1 MFINIESNNM
11 KFNLLNNSLSKKM
24 LLVILAPALL
34 AGAAKAQNESSFT
47 ITGKLEGLG
56 NQMVHLTSQF
66 QGQTMADSVMAK
78 NGSFTFK
85 GTTPGTLFYGLRFG
99 KNKFMG
105 LPIDAKEKIKITGNV
120 DKLNE
125 ATITGSKHLP
135 VWKEWSKAWNAIT
148 ARAGVLYKMMDSISK
163 APNKDRK
170 VVDVEFEKLNQRLV
184 DSVEVFVRKYPSSPM
199 VPFIIID
206 RFVNYPNPDK
216 AKSTYAALAPAAKN
230 SIYGKELGE
239 SLRVAA
245 KTGLGVKPSFTLPD
259 RDGKDLSL
267 ASLKGKVVLVDF
279 WASWCGP
286 CRKENPNLV
295 KAYAKYHDKGFEIVG
310 VSLDD
315 KKENWL
321 KAIEADQLVWLHA
334 SDLKGWKSDL
344 AAEYGIKSIPTSFL
358 VDAEGKII
366 AKDLRGDAL
375 EKKLE
380 TLFK

>member
-1 MFINIESNNM
+1 M
-11 KFNLLNNSLSKKM
+11 KFNLLKNSLSKKM
-24 LLVILAPALL
+24 LLAMLAPALL
-34 AGAAKAQNESSFT
+34 AGAATAQTESPFT
-47 ITGKLEGLG
+47 ITGKLQGLG
-56 NQMVHLTSQF
+56 NQMVYLTSQYK
-66 QGQTMADSVMAK
+66 GQNIADSVLAK
-78 NGSFTFK
+78 DGSFAFK

-105 LPIDAKEKIKITGNV
+105 LPVDAKEKIQITGSV
-120 DKLNE
+120 EKLNE
-125 ATITGSKHLP
+125 VTITGAKHLP
-135 VWKEWSKAWNAIT
+135 VWKEWSKAWTTIT

-170 VVDVEFEKLNQRLV
+170 YVDDEFVKLNDRLV
-184 DSVEVFVRKYPSSPM
+184 DSVEVFVKKYPSSPM

-206 RFVNYPNPDK
+206 RFVNYPNPEK

-321 KAIEADQLVWLHA
+321 KAIEADKLVWLHA

>member
-1 MFINIESNNM
+1 M
-11 KFNLLNNSLSKKM
+11 KFNLLKNSLFKKM
-24 LLVILAPALL
+24 LLAMLAPALL
-34 AGAAKAQNESSFT
+34 AGAATAQTESPFT
-47 ITGKLEGLG
+47 ITGKLQGLG
-56 NQMVHLTSQF
+56 NQMVYLTSQYK
-66 QGQTMADSVMAK
+66 GQNIADSVLAK
-78 NGSFTFK
+78 DGSFAFK

-105 LPIDAKEKIKITGNV
+105 LPVDAKEKIKITGSV
-120 DKLNE
+120 EKLNE
-125 ATITGSKHLP
+125 VTITGSKHLP
-135 VWKEWSKAWNAIT
+135 VWKEWSKAWTTIT

-170 VVDVEFEKLNQRLV
+170 YVDDEFVKLNDRLV
-184 DSVEVFVRKYPSSPM
+184 DSVEVFVKKYPSSPM

-206 RFVNYPNPDK
+206 RFVNYPNPEK

-321 KAIEADQLVWLHA
+321 KAIEADKLVWLHA

>member
-1 MFINIESNNM
+1 M
-11 KFNLLNNSLSKKM
+11 KFKNASHSPLKWIIVSLWVPLLLMGTAN
-24 LLVILAPALL
+24 
-34 AGAAKAQNESSFT
+34 AQTDKPFT

-56 NQMVHLTSQF
+56 DQMVYLTSQYS
-66 QGQTMADSVMAK
+66 TRSIADSILAK

-85 GTTPGTLFYGLRFG
+85 STAPGTVFYGLRFG
-99 KNKFMG
+99 ENKFLG
-105 LPIDAKEKIKITGNV
+105 LPVDVKEQINIIGNV

-125 ATITGSKHLP
+125 VVITGAKNWP
-135 VWKEWSKAWNAIT
+135 VWKEWGSAWTTIT
-148 ARAGVLYKMMDSISK
+148 ARAGVLYKLMDSISK

-170 VVDVEFEKLNQRLV
+170 YVDDEFVKLNQRLV
-184 DSVEVFVRKYPSSPM
+184 DTVEAFVKRYPSSPI

-206 RFVNYPNPDK
+206 RFINYPNPEK
-216 AKSTYAALAPAAKN
+216 ARSTYAALAPAAKN

-239 SLRVAA
+239 SLRIAA
-245 KTGLGVKPSFTLPD
+245 KTGIGVKPSFTLPD
-259 RDGKDLSL
+259 RNGKDLSL

-295 KAYAKYHDKGFEIVG
+295 KAYAKYHDKGFEIIG

-321 KAIEADQLVWLHA
+321 KAIDADKLVWLHA

-358 VDAEGKII
+358 IDAEGKII
-366 AKDLRGDAL
+366 AKDLRGDLL
-375 EKKLE
+375 EKKLDSI
-380 TLFK
+380 FK

>member
-1 MFINIESNNM
+1 M
-11 KFNLLNNSLSKKM
+11 KFKILNNNPLKRITVSLTVPM
-24 LLVILAPALL
+24 LILGTAN
-34 AGAAKAQNESSFT
+34 AQTNKPFT

-56 NQMVHLTSQF
+56 DQMVVLTTQY
-66 QGQTMADSVMAK
+66 QGQSIADSVLSK
-78 NGSFTFK
+78 KGSFTLK

-99 KNKFMG
+99 KNKFLG
-105 LPIDAKEKIKITGNV
+105 LPIDANEKMNIVGNV

-125 ATITGSKHLP
+125 AVITGSKHLA
-135 VWKEWSKAWNAIT
+135 VWKEWGKAWTTIT

-170 VVDVEFEKLNQRLV
+170 YVDDEFVKLNDRLV
-184 DSVEVFVRKYPSSPM
+184 DTVEVFVKKYPSSPM
-199 VPFIIID
+199 LPFIIID
-206 RFVNYPNPDK
+206 RFINYPNPDK
-216 AKSTYAALAPAAKN
+216 AKSTYAALTQSAKN

-239 SLRVAA
+239 ALRVAA
-245 KTGLGVKPSFTLPD
+245 KTGVGVKPSFTLPD
-259 RDGKDLSL
+259 RDGKALSL

-295 KAYAKYHDKGFEIVG
+295 KAYAKYHDKGFEIIG

-315 KKENWL
+315 KKESWL
-321 KAIEADQLVWLHA
+321 KAIEADKLVWLHA

-358 VDAEGKII
+358 VDADGKII
-366 AKDLRGDAL
+366 AKDLRGDSL

-380 TLFK
+380 SIFK

>member
-1 MFINIESNNM
+1 M
-11 KFNLLNNSLSKKM
+11 KFKILNHNPFKRIMVSLSVPM
-24 LLVILAPALL
+24 LLLGTAN
-34 AGAAKAQNESSFT
+34 AQTSKPFSAN
-47 ITGKLEGLG
+47 GKIEGLG
-56 NQMVHLTSQF
+56 DKMVYFTTQYGGQML
-66 QGQTMADSVMAK
+66 ADSVQAK
-78 NGSFTFK
+78 GGSFSFK
-85 GTTPGTLFYGLRFG
+85 GTTPGALFYGVRFG
-99 KNKFMG
+99 KDKYLG
-105 LPIDAKEKIKITGNV
+105 LPIDANEKINITGKL

-125 ATITGSKHLP
+125 VVITGSKHLP
-135 VWKEWSKAWNAIT
+135 VWKEWTKAWTSIT
-148 ARAGVLYKMMDSISK
+148 ARAGVLYKMMDSIAK
-163 APNKDRK
+163 APNTDRK
-170 VVDVEFEKLNQRLV
+170 YVDDEFIKLNQRLV
-184 DSVEVFVRKYPSSPM
+184 DSVEVFVKKYPSSPM
-199 VPFIIID
+199 VPYIIID
-206 RFVNYPNPDK
+206 RFINYPNPEK

-295 KAYAKYHDKGFEIVG
+295 KAYAKYHDKGFEIIG

-315 KKENWL
+315 KKDNWL
-321 KAIEADQLVWLHA
+321 KAIDADKLVWLHA

-380 TLFK
+380 SIFK

>member
-1 MFINIESNNM
+1 M
-11 KFNLLNNSLSKKM
+11 KLKSLVFKTTFSKRMM
-24 LLVILAPALL
+24 LTLITF
-34 AGAAKAQNESSFT
+34 AAVSASAIAQTEQPFSV
-47 ITGKLEGLG
+47 TGNLEGLG
-56 NQMVHLTSQF
+56 NEKVYFSTQYN
-66 QGQTMADSVMAK
+66 GQDLKDSVVAK
-78 NGSFTFK
+78 NGSFAFK
-85 GTTPGTLFYGLRFG
+85 GTIPGMVFYGLRFG
-99 KNKFMG
+99 QNKFLG

-125 ATITGSKHLP
+125 AVITGGKHIA
-135 VWKEWSKAWNAIT
+135 VWKDWSNAWTTIT
-148 ARAGVLYKMMDSISK
+148 ARAGVLYKMMDSIAK

-170 VVDVEFEKLNQRLV
+170 YVDDEFVKLNDRLV
-184 DSVEVFVRKYPSSPM
+184 DTVEVFVKKYPSSPM
-199 VPFIIID
+199 IPFIIID
-206 RFVNYPNPDK
+206 RFINYPNPEK

-239 SLRVAA
+239 SLRIAS
-245 KTGLGVKPSFTLPD
+245 KTGIGVTPSFTLPD
-259 RDGKDLSL
+259 REGKALSL

-295 KAYAKYHDKGFEIVG
+295 KAYAKYHDKGFEIIG

-315 KKENWL
+315 KKESWL
-321 KAIEADQLVWLHA
+321 KAIDADKLVWLHA

-344 AAEYGIKSIPTSFL
+344 AKEYGIRSIPTSFL
-358 VDAEGKII
+358 VDADGKII

-375 EKKLE
+375 DKKLE